1 MMDTQE
7 VLDKT
12 AAISML
18 EWEHDISIAAALDV
32 DMKRVKDW
40 DRLKS
45 EIEEMKQSL
54 NRRTDEDL
62 KKALTMVIDRM
73 TEMEEEDEQNIRCD
87 VFK

>member
-12 AAISML
+12 AIAISMM
-18 EWEHDISIAAALDV
+18 EWEHDISIAAALEIDK
-32 DMKRVKDW
+32 KRVKDW
-40 DRLKS
+40 DRLKT

-73 TEMEEEDEQNIRCD
+73 TEMEEEDGN
-87 VFK
+87 

>member
-1 MMDTQE
+1 MMETQE

-12 AAISML
+12 AIAISMM

-32 DMKRVKDW
+32 DMKRVIDW
-40 DRLKS
+40 DRLKT

-62 KKALTMVIDRM
+62 KNALTMVIDRM
-73 TEMEEEDEQNIRCD
+73 MEMEEEE
-87 VFK
+87 

>member
-12 AAISML
+12 AIAISLL

-40 DRLKS
+40 DRLKT

-62 KKALTMVIDRM
+62 KKALTMVVDRM
-73 TEMEEEDEQNIRCD
+73 TEMEDEE
-87 VFK
+87 

>member
-1 MMDTQE
+1 MMETQE

-12 AAISML
+12 AIAISML
-18 EWEHDISIAAALDV
+18 EWEHDIGIAAALDV

-40 DRLKS
+40 DRLKT

-73 TEMEEEDEQNIRCD
+73 TEMEEEDGN
-87 VFK
+87 

>member
-1 MMDTQE
+1 MDTQE

-12 AAISML
+12 AIAISLL

-40 DRLKS
+40 DRLKT

-54 NRRTDEDL
+54 NRRTDAEL

-73 TEMEEEDEQNIRCD
+73 TEMEEE
-87 VFK
+87 

>member
-1 MMDTQE
+1 METQE

-12 AAISML
+12 AIAISML

-40 DRLKS
+40 DRLKT
-45 EIEEMKQSL
+45 EIKEMKQSL

-62 KKALTMVIDRM
+62 KKALTMVVDRM
-73 TEMEEEDEQNIRCD
+73 TEMENEDGSN
-87 VFK
+87 

>member
-1 MMDTQE
+1 METQE

-12 AAISML
+12 AIAISML
-18 EWEHDISIAAALDV
+18 EWEHDIGIAAALDV

-45 EIEEMKQSL
+45 EIEELKQSL
-54 NRRTDEDL
+54 NRRTDAEL

-73 TEMEEEDEQNIRCD
+73 TEMEEEE
-87 VFK
+87 

>member
-1 MMDTQE
+1 MMETQE

-12 AAISML
+12 AIAISLL

-40 DRLKS
+40 DRLKT

-54 NRRTDEDL
+54 NRRTDAEL

-73 TEMEEEDEQNIRCD
+73 TEMEEE
-87 VFK
+87 

>member
-1 MMDTQE
+1 MDTQE

-12 AAISML
+12 AIAISML

-40 DRLKS
+40 DRLKT

-54 NRRTDEDL
+54 NRRTDEEL
-62 KKALTMVIDRM
+62 KKALTMVTDRM
-73 TEMEEEDEQNIRCD
+73 TEMEEEE
-87 VFK
+87 

>member
-12 AAISML
+12 SIAISML
-18 EWEHDISIAAALDV
+18 EWEHDISIAAALEIDK
-32 DMKRVKDW
+32 KRVKDW
-40 DRLKS
+40 DRLKT

-62 KKALTMVIDRM
+62 KKALTMVVDRM
-73 TEMEEEDEQNIRCD
+73 TEMEEEE
-87 VFK
+87 

>member
-1 MMDTQE
+1 MDTQE

-12 AAISML
+12 AIAISML

-40 DRLKS
+40 DKLKT

-54 NRRTDEDL
+54 NRRTDAEL
-62 KKALTMVIDRM
+62 KNALTMVTDRM
-73 TEMEEEDEQNIRCD
+73 TEMENEDGN
-87 VFK
+87 

>member
-1 MMDTQE
+1 MMETQE

-12 AAISML
+12 AIAISMM
-18 EWEHDISIAAALDV
+18 EWEHDIGIAAALDV

-40 DRLKS
+40 DRLKT

-73 TEMEEEDEQNIRCD
+73 TEMEKEGD
-87 VFK
+87 V